1 MTTHFAFIS
10 PLLDLPLQSQSH
22 CNNEQQQLSTCDVQH
37 IFSISVIQIL
47 LLTIPVID
55 LCCPTEKVAFV
66 FISEIEN
73 KIFIHSIIFS
83 QLQNSIF
90 FFFNKLLHII
100 INVVLVGH
108 GVCINISIYICK

>member
-1 MTTHFAFIS
+1 MKI
-10 PLLDLPLQSQSH
+10 Q
-22 CNNEQQQLSTCDVQH
+22 
-37 IFSISVIQIL
+37 IFSISVFPFNK
-47 LLTIPVID
+47 IPVID
-55 LCCPTEKVAFV
+55 LCCPTEKVGFV

-73 KIFIHSIIFS
+73 KIFIHCIIFS
-83 QLQNSIF
+83 QLQNSIYF

>member
-1 MTTHFAFIS
+1 MNI
-10 PLLDLPLQSQSH
+10 Q
-22 CNNEQQQLSTCDVQH
+22 
-37 IFSISVIQIL
+37 IISVFQIL

-55 LCCPTEKVAFV
+55 LCCPTEIVAFV

-73 KIFIHSIIFS
+73 KIIIHWIIFS
-83 QLQNSIF
+83 ELQDCISFLF